1 MAQSH
6 NSNTVLQ
13 VPDDLGE
20 IEMAD
25 GSKDAAG
32 DTNDESMDQNPDEV
46 GWDAPCMLATKVAQP
61 CADITLANCILLMCD
76 AAIYLELN
84 HAICFGDSRRVMEVV
99 KVS

>member
-25 GSKDAAG
+25 SSKDAAG
-32 DTNDESMDQNPDEV
+32 DTNDESMDQNSDEV
-46 GWDAPCMLATKVAQP
+46 GWDACWPQQQLSLML
-61 CADITLANCILLMCD
+61 TLLLQTVYSSC
-76 AAIYLELN
+76 
-84 HAICFGDSRRVMEVV
+84 VMQLYTWSLTMQSVLVIAEG
-99 KVS
+99 SCNLFW